1 MEQIRKS
8 KKNIPKQLLSFIKN
22 NTRSTTGFNL
32 RNILL
37 LTDKYNVDELTK
49 GDVKA
54 LKYQNVDENNAWKI
68 KMIKEITDVQLNKLD
83 VENFSKDELEEILS
97 FLCTS

>member
-1 MEQIRKS
+1 M
-8 KKNIPKQLLSFIKN
+8 SFIKN
-22 NTRSTTGFNL
+22 DTRSTAGFNL

-37 LTDKYNVDELTK
+37 LTDKYNIDELTK
-49 GDVKA
+49 DVVKA
-54 LKYQNVDENNAWKI
+54 LKYQKVDENIAWKI
-68 KMIKEITDVQLNKLD
+68 KMIKEITDVKFNKLD

>member
-1 MEQIRKS
+1 M
-8 KKNIPKQLLSFIKN
+8 
-22 NTRSTTGFNL
+22 

-37 LTDKYNVDELTK
+37 LTDKYDIDELTK
-49 GDVKA
+49 DDVRGI
-54 LKYQNVDENNAWKI
+54 KYQKVEENNEWKI
-68 KMIKEITDVQLNKLD
+68 KMIKEITDVKYNKLD